1 MQPFKDLK
9 SAEDYIREKGY
20 LVLREEVIPQ
30 TMLISVN
37 NTIAAYPELEV
48 VEYHKVNGNA
58 GLRELLVHVLVKVN
72 NLDDCN
78 INYFILSVS
87 ALTKSKTNLV
97 DKLLKRDKREKKQA
111 KDSEALEKRMLKNFA
126 KWNNADV
133 NLGFLALHYLEFCR
147 TYEAGRTITETKSPV
162 LHRIF
167 KIIRK
172 TKLLSNPDT
181 LYTYDMLNPRNL
193 NKHVTQM
200 DVALFLKYYEEGE
213 E

>member
-20 LVLREEVIPQ
+20 LVLREEVIPHD
-30 TMLISVN
+30 MLISVN
-37 NTIAAYPELEV
+37 EVIAAYPELEV
-48 VEYHKVNGNA
+48 VEYHKVAGG
-58 GLRELLVHVLVKVN
+58 GLRELLIHVLVKVN
-72 NLDDCN
+72 NLDDCD

-111 KDSEALEKRMLKNFA
+111 KDGEALEKRMLKNFA
-126 KWNNADV
+126 KWNNVDV

-147 TYEAGRTITETKSPV
+147 TWEAGRTITETKSPV
-162 LHRIF
+162 LHQIF

-172 TKLLSNPDT
+172 TKLLKNPDT
-181 LYTYDMLNPRNL
+181 LYTYDILNPQHL
-193 NKHVTQM
+193 NKRITPM
-200 DVALFLKYYEEGE
+200 DVALYLKFYSEKEDE
-213 E
+213 

>member
-1 MQPFKDLK
+1 MQPFKNLK
-9 SAEDYIREKGY
+9 DAESFIREKGY
-20 LVLREEVIPQ
+20 LVLREDQLPP
-30 TMLISVN
+30 TMLASVN
-37 NTIAAYPELEV
+37 EVIAAYPELEV
-48 VEYHKVNGNA
+48 VEYHKVAGG

-72 NLDDCN
+72 NLDDCD
-78 INYFILSVS
+78 IKFFILSVS

-111 KDSEALEKRMLKNFA
+111 KDSEALEKRLLKNFA

-147 TYEAGRTITETKSPV
+147 TWEAGRTITETKAPV

-172 TKLLSNPDT
+172 TKLLKNPDT
-181 LYTYDMLNPRNL
+181 LYTYSMLNPRNL